1 MLFRSFD
8 DKFIYDEMKKDINA
22 RKIPLKRILKEEAIK
37 AFNLWA
43 QTENK
48 TKY

>member
-1 MLFRSFD
+1 
-8 DKFIYDEMKKDINA
+8 MKKELNS
-22 RKIPLKRILKEEAIK
+22 RQIPLKRILKDEAIK

>member
-1 MLFRSFD
+1 MQE
-8 DKFIYDEMKKDINA
+8 KY
-22 RKIPLKRILKEEAIK
+22 LKRILKDEAIK

>member
-1 MLFRSFD
+1 
-8 DKFIYDEMKKDINA
+8 MKKDIFL
-22 RKIPLKRILKEEAIK
+22 RKIPLKRILKDDVIK

>member
-1 MLFRSFD
+1 MQEKYLSKEFL
-8 DKFIYDEMKKDINA
+8 KD
-22 RKIPLKRILKEEAIK
+22 EAIE

>member
-1 MLFRSFD
+1 MI
-8 DKFIYDEMKKDINA
+8 IYDEMKKDINA
-22 RKIPLKRILKEEAIK
+22 RKIPLKRILKDEAIE

>member
-1 MLFRSFD
+1 MS
-8 DKFIYDEMKKDINA
+8 YDIDE
-22 RKIPLKRILKEEAIK
+22 RKIPLKQILKDEAIK
-37 AFNLWA
+37 AFNLWT